1 MSVNS
6 WVMECEGDFPETEAE
21 EEIDFDKETDWER
34 DKLDEMERDMEL
46 EADGE
51 EVDVIV
57 NEAEDETDAVDE
69 GEEV

>member
-1 MSVNS
+1 
-6 WVMECEGDFPETEAE
+6 MECEGDFPETEAE

>member
-46 EADGE
+46 EADGAE
-51 EVDVIV
+51 GDVIV